1 VQAVRLSV
9 IMTGKRSM
17 PYRARVLVR
26 VNAVIGT
33 VAVALAAV
41 LAVVFLVI
49 GPGEDKEKDRAT
61 AAATTFINGWVAGD
75 FARAGAATN
84 APADAEAA
92 LNEAADR
99 LSVTATHIGRPV
111 VSLDNDKRTATVRFR
126 VRDTLAGLGDWDYE
140 TAAQLE
146 KAADGG
152 WKVTWSPRVI
162 HPQLTAQTRL
172 GREREVPE
180 RAPILDRDGKPLVT
194 EGPVIT
200 FGIWPSKLTD
210 PDRAY
215 DAIGKN
221 LDVDV
226 AALRSRV
233 AKTQKDQFLEI
244 ITLRESEAGRAAAA
258 LKGIPGVI
266 QREGTRPLART
277 REFARAVL
285 GTVAPATAETL
296 KNAGPTASPTDLVGS
311 SGLQVAHQ
319 RRLAGTPAGKVLLVD
334 RKTGD
339 AVAPLHDFTGKPG
352 KPLTTTLDLTVQET
366 AEAALS
372 PVVKPAALVAVQV
385 STGQILAAANGPGAQ
400 GQNLAFDGRYPPG
413 STFKVVT
420 TAALLD
426 AGVSPSDPVKCPET
440 VTVQGKDFENQ
451 DTFALGT
458 VPFRTDFAQS
468 CNTAFVGLRERLS
481 SDTLPKVAAQFGL
494 GGAWQVGLAA
504 FSGSVPEPVGDVEK
518 AAEMIGQGK
527 VLVSPLA
534 MASVAATVAAGEFHQ
549 PYLLD
554 DPGLLPD
561 SARFRPATQVSA
573 AITKE
578 LRSLMREVVERGSG
592 RALRDLPGDPGA
604 KTGTA
609 EFGRDRPPQTHA
621 WMIGFRGDIAFA
633 VLLQGGGTGGKNAG
647 PVAARFLDS
656 LPAP

>member
-1 VQAVRLSV
+1 MV
-9 IMTGKRSM
+9 
-17 PYRARVLVR
+17 VR
-26 VNAVIGT
+26 VNAIIGAVAAV
-33 VAVALAAV
+33 VAVV

-49 GPGEDKEKDRAT
+49 VPGEDKEQDPAT
-61 AAATTFINGWVAGD
+61 AAASAFINGWAAGD
-75 FARAGAATN
+75 LARAGRATT
-84 APADAEAA
+84 APPDAEAA
-92 LNEAADR
+92 LKEAADR
-99 LSVTATHIGRPV
+99 LSVTATHIGRLV
-111 VSLDNDKRTATVRFR
+111 VAVDNNGRTATARFS
-126 VRDTLAGLGDWDYE
+126 VQDTLAGLGDWNYQ
-140 TAAQLE
+140 TAAHLE
-146 KAADGG
+146 KAADGA
-152 WKVTWSPRVI
+152 WKVTWSPQVI
-162 HPQLTAQTRL
+162 HPQLTAQARL
-172 GREREVPE
+172 GRERDVPE

-194 EGPVIT
+194 ERPVIT
-200 FGIWPSKLTD
+200 FGVWPSKLAD

-226 AALRSRV
+226 ATLRSRV
-233 AKTQKDQFLEI
+233 AKTQKDQFVEI

-266 QREGTRPLART
+266 QRQGTRPLAPT

-285 GTVAPATAETL
+285 GTVAPATAESL
-296 KNAGPTASPTDLVGS
+296 KNAGPTASPADLVGS
-311 SGLQVAHQ
+311 SGLQAAQQ
-319 RRLAGTPAGKVLLVD
+319 RRLAGTPTGKVVLVD

-339 AVAPLHDFTGKPG
+339 AVATLHEFSGQPG
-352 KPLTTTLDLTVQET
+352 KPLQTTLDLTVQKA

-372 PVVKPAALVAVQV
+372 PVGKPAALVAVQA
-385 STGQILAAANGPGAQ
+385 STGQILAAANAPGAQ

-426 AGVSPSDPVKCPET
+426 AGVSPADPVKCPET

-481 SDTLPKVAAQFGL
+481 GDALPKVAAQFGL
-494 GGAWQVGLAA
+494 GGEWRVGVAA
-504 FSGSVPEPVGDVEK
+504 FSGSVPEPAADVDK

-527 VLVSPLA
+527 VLMSPLA

-554 DPGLLPD
+554 DPALLPD
-561 SARFRPATQVSA
+561 SARFRAATQVSV

-592 RALRDLPGDPGA
+592 RALRDLPGDPAA

-609 EFGRDRPPQTHA
+609 EFGTERPPRTHA

-647 PVAARFLDS
+647 PVAARFLRS
-656 LPAP
+656 LPVS

>member
-1 VQAVRLSV
+1 
-9 IMTGKRSM
+9 
-17 PYRARVLVR
+17 VLVR
-26 VNAVIGT
+26 VNAIIGT
-33 VAVALAAV
+33 VAGVVAAV

-49 GPGEDKEKDRAT
+49 VPGQDKEQDRA
-61 AAATTFINGWVAGD
+61 AAAASAFIKGWVAGD
-75 FARAGAATN
+75 FARAGMATT

-92 LNEAADR
+92 LKEAADR
-99 LSVTATHIGRPV
+99 LSVTATHIGRPAV
-111 VSLDNDKRTATVRFR
+111 AVDNNGRTATARFS
-126 VRDTLAGLGDWDYE
+126 VQDTLAGLGDWNYE
-140 TAAQLE
+140 TEAHLE
-146 KAADGG
+146 KAADGA
-152 WKVTWSPRVI
+152 WKVTWSPQVI

-172 GREREVPE
+172 GRERDVPE

-194 EGPVIT
+194 ERPVIT
-200 FGIWPSKLTD
+200 FGIWPGKLTD

-215 DAIGKN
+215 EAIGKN

-226 AALRSRV
+226 AMLRSRV
-233 AKTQKDQFLEI
+233 AKTQKDQFVEI
-244 ITLRESEAGRAAAA
+244 ITLRESEAGRAAVA

-266 QREGTRPLART
+266 QRQGTRPLAPT

-285 GTVAPATAETL
+285 GIVAPATAETL
-296 KNAGPTASPTDLVGS
+296 KNAGPTASPADLVGS
-311 SGLQVAHQ
+311 SGLQAAQQ

-334 RKTGD
+334 KKTGD
-339 AVAPLHDFTGKPG
+339 PVATLHEFRGQPG
-352 KPLTTTLDLTVQET
+352 KSLATTLDLTVQKA

-372 PVVKPAALVAVQV
+372 PVRKPAALVAVQV

-420 TAALLD
+420 TAALLA
-426 AGVSPSDPVKCPET
+426 AGVSPTDPVKCPET

-481 SDTLPKVAAQFGL
+481 GDALPTVAAQFGL
-494 GGAWQVGLAA
+494 GGEWRVGVAA
-504 FSGSVPEPVGDVEK
+504 FSGSVPEPTADVDK

-527 VLVSPLA
+527 VLMSPLA
-534 MASVAATVAAGEFHQ
+534 MASVAATVAAGGFHQ

-554 DPGLLPD
+554 DRALLRD
-561 SARFRPATQVSA
+561 SARFRPATQVSV

-578 LRSLMREVVERGSG
+578 LRSLMRDVVERGSG
-592 RALRDLPGDPGA
+592 RALRDLPGDPAA

-609 EFGRDRPPQTHA
+609 EFGTERPPRTHA

-647 PVAARFLDS
+647 PVAARFLRS
-656 LPAP
+656 LPVS

>member
-1 VQAVRLSV
+1 VV
-9 IMTGKRSM
+9 
-17 PYRARVLVR
+17 VR
-26 VNAVIGT
+26 VNAIIGAVAAV
-33 VAVALAAV
+33 VAVV

-49 GPGEDKEKDRAT
+49 VPGEDKEQDPAT
-61 AAATTFINGWVAGD
+61 AAASAFINGWAAGD
-75 FARAGAATN
+75 LARAGRATT
-84 APADAEAA
+84 APPDAEAA
-92 LNEAADR
+92 LKEAADR
-99 LSVTATHIGRPV
+99 LSVTATHIGRLV
-111 VSLDNDKRTATVRFR
+111 VAVDNNGRTATARFS
-126 VRDTLAGLGDWDYE
+126 VQDTLAGLGDWNYQ
-140 TAAQLE
+140 TAAHLE
-146 KAADGG
+146 KAADGA
-152 WKVTWSPRVI
+152 WKVTWSPQVI
-162 HPQLTAQTRL
+162 HPQLTAQARL
-172 GREREVPE
+172 GRERDVPE

-194 EGPVIT
+194 ERPVIT
-200 FGIWPSKLTD
+200 FGVWPSKLAD

-226 AALRSRV
+226 ATLRSRV
-233 AKTQKDQFLEI
+233 AKTQKDQFVEI

-266 QREGTRPLART
+266 QRQGTRPLAPT

-285 GTVAPATAETL
+285 GTVAPATAESL
-296 KNAGPTASPTDLVGS
+296 KNAGPTASPADLVGS
-311 SGLQVAHQ
+311 SGLQAAQQ
-319 RRLAGTPAGKVLLVD
+319 RRLAGTPTGKVVLVD

-339 AVAPLHDFTGKPG
+339 AVATLHEFSGQPG
-352 KPLTTTLDLTVQET
+352 KPLQTTLDLTVQKA

-372 PVVKPAALVAVQV
+372 PVGKPAALVAVQA
-385 STGQILAAANGPGAQ
+385 STGQILAAANAPGAQ

-426 AGVSPSDPVKCPET
+426 AGVSPTDPVKCPET

-468 CNTAFVGLRERLS
+468 CNTGFVGLRERLS
-481 SDTLPKVAAQFGL
+481 GDALPKVAAQFGL
-494 GGAWQVGLAA
+494 GGEWRVGVAA
-504 FSGSVPEPVGDVEK
+504 FSGSVPEPAADVDK

-527 VLVSPLA
+527 VLMSPLA

-549 PYLLD
+549 PYLLE
-554 DPGLLPD
+554 DPALLPD
-561 SARFRPATQVSA
+561 SARFRAATQVSV

-592 RALRDLPGDPGA
+592 RALRDLPGDPAA

-609 EFGRDRPPQTHA
+609 EFGTERPPRTHA

-647 PVAARFLDS
+647 PVAARFLRS
-656 LPAP
+656 LPVS